1 MGILSYISL
10 SKIVISLG
18 LGFMFHSMWSIYK
31 LSVPPECPFEKTC
44 LKSSLLR
51 NPKLELILFSSVRE
65 QPSARN
71 VDLIL
76 EKKNYDY
83 NQAFEETIKLNVPF
97 MTRNNGTLYLH
108 MFIIAQKPGHWDWDS
123 LARHN
128 NDQEIKV
135 YRKIPFSKYAV
146 PVDRRFNLLSD
157 EQGSR
162 SNKKPVTHIKT
173 LIEFNMLTE
182 VEKFPRL
189 EIPFELYNFFRITS
203 RNEFLPIVTYNLLND
218 RHTFLKEID
227 KSTDEVGVNFKYAPI
242 SYGKLRLMLHVEAS
256 FKNIQQMGF
265 SDKEIDDVKSMFA
278 DTHLYV
284 FLTTIVV
291 SFVHLLFDFL
301 AFKND
306 VSFWKNRTNTVGISI
321 RSVMW
326 RTFSQIV
333 VFLYLLDEKTS
344 YLVLIPNGISGVI
357 EVWKLLKIFKFD
369 SRSWRFTR
377 KTQSVQESR
386 TSAYDLEAMRY
397 LSYVLYPLCMATAV
411 YSFVYSE
418 HKSLYSWLLRSLVNS
433 VYAFGFVFMLP
444 QLFINYK
451 LKSVAHLPW
460 RTFMYKAFNTF
471 IDDVFA
477 FLITMP
483 TMHRLACFRDDII
496 FLIYLY
502 QRWLYPVDKRRLDE
516 NSDMSAESN
525 EQIPPLDKKSEQEK
539 KKKK

>member
-1 MGILSYISL
+1 MI
-10 SKIVISLG
+10 
-18 LGFMFHSMWSIYK
+18 HSVWSIYK
-31 LSVPPECPFEKTC
+31 LSLPPDCPVERTC

-51 NPKLELILFSSVRE
+51 NPKLELILFSSVKENPTGRDVE
-65 QPSARN
+65 
-71 VDLIL
+71 LIL
-76 EKKNYDY
+76 EKKKYDY
-83 NQAFEETIKLNVPF
+83 NQAFEENIKLNVPYK
-97 MTRNNGTLYLH
+97 TRMNGTLFLH
-108 MFIIAQKPGHWDWDS
+108 MFIIAHHPNQNWDWDS
-123 LARHN
+123 LARHSN
-128 NDQEIKV
+128 QYEIKV
-135 YRKIPFSKYAV
+135 YRKVPLSKYAL
-146 PVDRRFNLLSD
+146 PPDRTFHLLS
-157 EQGSR
+157 EEGPQQKSR
-162 SNKKPVTHIKT
+162 KPVTHIKS
-173 LIEFNMLTE
+173 LIEFNMLID
-182 VEKFPRL
+182 VHKFPRL
-189 EIPFELYNFFRITS
+189 EIPFELYNYFRIS
-203 RNEFLPIVTYNLLND
+203 NNEFLPIVAYNLLND
-218 RHTFLKEID
+218 RNTFLKEV
-227 KSTDEVGVNFKYAPI
+227 KSDTNEMEIQFKYSPI

-256 FKNIQQMGF
+256 FRSIAQMGF

-284 FLTTIVV
+284 FLTTMVV

-306 VSFWKNRTNTVGISI
+306 VSFWKNRKNTVGISV

-333 VFLYLLDEKTS
+333 VFLYLLDENTS

-369 SRSWRFTR
+369 SRSWRFVR
-377 KTQSVQESR
+377 KTESAHERR
-386 TSAYDLEAMRY
+386 TTAYDLEAMRY
-397 LSYVLYPLCMATAV
+397 LSYILYPLCLATAV

-418 HKSLYSWLLRSLVNS
+418 HKSVYSWLLRSLVNA
-433 VYAFGFVFMLP
+433 VYAFGFIFMLP

-516 NSDMSAESN
+516 NSDMTAESN
-525 EQIPPLDKKSEQEK
+525 EVVEEEKKKIGKDKKSN
-539 KKKK
+539 

>member
-10 SKIVISLG
+10 SKIVISVG

-31 LSVPPECPFEKTC
+31 LSVPPECPIEKTC
-44 LKSSLLR
+44 LKSSLLK
-51 NPKLELILFSSVRE
+51 NPKLEMILFSSVRE
-65 QPSARN
+65 QPSTRN

-76 EKKNYDY
+76 EKKNFDY
-83 NQAFEETIKLNVPF
+83 NQAFEETIKLNVPY
-97 MTRNNGTLYLH
+97 MTRNNGTLFLH
-108 MFIIAQKPGHWDWDS
+108 MFIIAQRSGHWDWDS

-128 NDQEIKV
+128 NDNEIKV

-146 PVDRRFNLLSD
+146 PSDRTFNLLS
-157 EQGSR
+157 EGQGSH
-162 SNKKPVTHIKT
+162 STKKPVTHIKT

-203 RNEFLPIVTYNLLND
+203 RNEFLPIVTYNVLND
-218 RHTFLKEID
+218 RHTFLKEIE
-227 KSTDEVGVNFKYAPI
+227 KSTNEVEVNLKYSPI

-306 VSFWKNRTNTVGISI
+306 VSFWKNRKNTVGISI

-369 SRSWRFTR
+369 SSTWRFTR

-397 LSYVLYPLCMATAV
+397 LSYILYPLCLVTAV

-483 TMHRLACFRDDII
+483 TMHRLGPVSEMTSSS
-496 FLIYLY
+496 LSIYINDGYTLLT
-502 QRWLYPVDKRRLDE
+502 RGDWMKTLT
-516 NSDMSAESN
+516 
-525 EQIPPLDKKSEQEK
+525 
-539 KKKK
+539 

>member
-1 MGILSYISL
+1 
-10 SKIVISLG
+10 
-18 LGFMFHSMWSIYK
+18 MFHSVWNIYK
-31 LSVPPECPFEKTC
+31 LSLPPDCPVEHTC

-51 NPKLELILFSSVRE
+51 NPKLELFLFTSVRE
-65 QPSARN
+65 NPSSRD
-71 VDLIL
+71 VSLLL
-76 EKKNYDY
+76 EKKKYDY
-83 NQAFEETIKLNVPF
+83 NEPIDETIKLNIPYK
-97 MTRNNGTLYLH
+97 TRMNGTLFLH
-108 MFIIAQKPGHWDWDS
+108 MFIIAQRFNHKWDWDS
-123 LARHN
+123 LASHRNEH
-128 NDQEIKV
+128 EIKV
-135 YRKIPFSKYAV
+135 YRKVPLTRYAIP
-146 PVDRRFNLLSD
+146 PDRTFNLLG
-157 EQGSR
+157 EEKGQQ
-162 SNKKPVTHIKT
+162 SNRRPVTHVKS
-173 LIEFNMLTE
+173 LVEFNMLTE

-189 EIPFELYNFFRITS
+189 EIPYELYNYFRITS
-203 RNEFLPIVTYNLLND
+203 KNEFLPIVTYNMLND
-218 RHTFLKEID
+218 RHTFLKEI
-227 KSTDEVGVNFKYAPI
+227 KSDTHEIEIQFKYSTI

-256 FKNIQQMGF
+256 FKNIAQMGF

-284 FLTTIVV
+284 FLTTMIV

-306 VSFWKNRTNTVGISI
+306 VSFWKSRKNTVGISV

-333 VFLYLLDEKTS
+333 VFLYLLDENTS
-344 YLVLIPNGISGVI
+344 YLVLVPNGISGII

-369 SRSWRFTR
+369 SRSWRFVR
-377 KTQSVQESR
+377 KTESASEKR
-386 TSAYDLEAMRY
+386 TSAYDVEAMRY
-397 LSYVLYPLCMATAV
+397 LSYALYPLCLLTAI
-411 YSFVYSE
+411 YSFVYAE
-418 HKSLYSWLLRSLVNS
+418 HRSLYAWLLRSLVNS

-502 QRWLYPVDKRRLDE
+502 QRWLYPVDKRRLDDT
-516 NSDMSAESN
+516 SDMTEESSAVLVDS
-525 EQIPPLDKKSEQEK
+525 KKDENK
-539 KKKK
+539 KNK